1 MEVSGLLGA
10 NILFYKP
17 LFISFSEKYLC
28 WNTKIDLTNSQNY
41 QTKKMVKNIQILE
54 NLPGTLTDFF
64 IGRKLH
70 AEFILDTG
78 NPGSINV
85 YHLRREQLRAFG
97 DEVYISNS
105 TINFEKE
112 YGRTIAKS
120 NYLFGSEFKNG
131 TFTCNRLISFYNAVG
146 VEVLSN
152 YDIFFDIRNPEK
164 NSIYLWKNF
173 NGETVDLTNKASS
186 VYQNEMN
193 VKLE

>member
-41 QTKKMVKNIQILE
+41 QTKKMVKNIQI
-54 NLPGTLTDFF
+54 
-64 IGRKLH
+64 
-70 AEFILDTG
+70 
-78 NPGSINV
+78 
-85 YHLRREQLRAFG
+85 
-97 DEVYISNS
+97 YISNS